1 MQSRSQKDGVEMER
15 GSGSLKVK
23 RSGADW
29 NSGDG
34 GVAVVAVGYKQA
46 ERVRVREW
54 EKTVSEKVT
63 DGKVSWT
70 K

>member
-1 MQSRSQKDGVEMER
+1 MQSRSQKDGVEMESA
-15 GSGSLKVK
+15 GSFEVK
-23 RSGADW
+23 RSGADR